1 MDIFYSALLARFP
14 FHFRLYMSSRAAPI
28 FCSLLSTFIL
38 VTDEGSKLEILGL
51 LAAISTLLLGYIH
64 ANESIALALNR
75 SSTPS
80 QRGKMFKS
88 WEYLT
93 EPCEGQTIT
102 LCRTGK
108 CRNVAPPLVDANSAE
123 SARRSAQADVMAG

>member
-80 QRGKMFKS
+80 QLHKS
-88 WEYLT
+88 VRRISLHIQNLFSTSENMRSRRRDLTSPPSVRFTAENTYSIIQRSEY
-93 EPCEGQTIT
+93 
-102 LCRTGK
+102 
-108 CRNVAPPLVDANSAE
+108 A
-123 SARRSAQADVMAG
+123 